1 MLFLLVIPLRVEK
14 IIQEESILFHSFA
27 FKSSHK
33 YTSLDSQSH
42 IDNGNIPYAQ
52 LLHLHQTNIVYIA
65 NQTSADTTDAIA
77 EDTSRLATPL
87 VGGGG
92 VGSAAVGALVDALGA
107 FVAFV
112 ALGASVE
119 EGDLDDLG
127 ALVDKGSLVAL
138 VEEGSL
144 GVLGALGALVALVDE
159 GSLVAFG
166 ALVALVDEGSLVA
179 FGALVAAGSLVAFN
193 CLFLTTGC
201 SSAMAAAMSAKR
213 RVIIVADFIFVL
225 FRICFQRCFDV
236 LVNLCFMMGRK
247 C

>member
-1 MLFLLVIPLRVEK
+1 
-14 IIQEESILFHSFA
+14 
-27 FKSSHK
+27 
-33 YTSLDSQSH
+33 
-42 IDNGNIPYAQ
+42 
-52 LLHLHQTNIVYIA
+52 
-65 NQTSADTTDAIA
+65 
-77 EDTSRLATPL
+77 
-87 VGGGG
+87 

-112 ALGASVE
+112 ALGALVE

-138 VEEGSL
+138 GALVEEGS
-144 GVLGALGALVALVDE
+144 VGALGAL
-159 GSLVAFG
+159 G
-166 ALVALVDEGSLVA
+166 ALVDEGSLVA

-201 SSAMAAAMSAKR
+201 SSATAAAMSAKR

-236 LVNLCFMMGRK
+236 LVNLCFMREESARAN
-247 C
+247 